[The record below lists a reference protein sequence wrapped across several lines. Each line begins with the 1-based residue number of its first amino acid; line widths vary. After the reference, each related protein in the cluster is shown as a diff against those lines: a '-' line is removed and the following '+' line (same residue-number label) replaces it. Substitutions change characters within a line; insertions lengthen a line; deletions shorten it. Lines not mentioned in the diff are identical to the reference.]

1 MEQRIVIY
9 TAITGGKD
17 PKRDDIL
24 CFSEYNQFTRPVM
37 NAKIYKILP
46 HQFIDA
52 DISVWIDGNIK
63 LLIPLEEFVDEFL
76 GDFDMGVWE
85 HFDRDCVYEEGEAAK
100 GLGGDYTIGI
110 DEQLRHYRRQG
121 FQEHWGLAEC
131 NVLVRRHTPLM
142 EEFNNAWWAEI
153 CRWSCRDQ
161 ISFPYVLSQFP
172 QIEVKFNEGNPRE
185 HHNFSYIPH

>member
-1 MEQRIVIY
+1 MGQRIVIY

-24 CFSEYNQFTRPVM
+24 CFSGYDQFKRPVM

-52 DISVWIDGNIK
+52 DISVWVDGNIK
-63 LLIPLEEFVDEFL
+63 LLVPVNEFVDEFL

-85 HFDRDCVYEEGEAAK
+85 HFDRDCIYDEGRAVK
-100 GLGGDYTIGI
+100 GLGGDYILYV
-110 DEQLRHYRRQG
+110 DEQLKHYKNQG
-121 FQEHWGLAEC
+121 FKSHNGLAEC
-131 NVLVRRHTPLM
+131 NVIVRRHTPLM

-172 QIEVKFNEGNPRE
+172 QIEVKFNVGNPRE
-185 HHNFSYIPH
+185 HQNFIYTPH